1 MLRAV
6 CSNLSFLS
14 SRGTIFDSCMNI
26 SFFRFR
32 LHTRLFP
39 GSSEGLAGAGSPR
52 QSFLSR
58 IMSALCS
65 WHRSSGPTQ
74 VSSCLV

>member
-1 MLRAV
+1 MLRVV
-6 CSNLSFLS
+6 CSNLFFLS

-26 SFFRFR
+26 SFSRFGLR
-32 LHTRLFP
+32 IKLFP
-39 GSSEGLAGAGSPR
+39 GSPEGLAGADSPH

-65 WHRSSGPTQ
+65 WRRSSGPTQ